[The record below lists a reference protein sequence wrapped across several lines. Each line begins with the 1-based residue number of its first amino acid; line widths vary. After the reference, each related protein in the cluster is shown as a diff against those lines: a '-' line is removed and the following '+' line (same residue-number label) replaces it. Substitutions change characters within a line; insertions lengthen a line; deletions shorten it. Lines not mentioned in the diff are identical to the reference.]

1 MNGIPPTEKQ
11 TDTQEQSSSHENRN
25 TSSINPNNSLEP
37 GSSAEE
43 YNAMR
48 RWEEETPQEGPWT
61 DVGRLAENENL
72 EG

>member
-1 MNGIPPTEKQ
+1 MNGILPTEKQ

-25 TSSINPNNSLEP
+25 TSSTNPSNNLEP

-48 RWEEETPQEGPWT
+48 RWEDETPQEAPWT
-61 DVGRLAENENL
+61 DIGCIAENENP